1 MSAEEAQVYTENCV
15 CKLLKSQSVPSPA
28 VSSHMATLNEQYEQ
42 YLQMTSKKAR
52 QALPKTPTQTY
63 DTNITIDVVLVAEG
77 SQDPAHVF
85 IPGDR
90 FQFKLVPS
98 GGTID
103 FENSPD
109 LRLIAMYG
117 TEFVRCY
124 TITSNVVNILAP
136 GFIGAYEWKCVR
148 PGPKQFP

>member
-1 MSAEEAQVYTENCV
+1 MYTENCV
-15 CKLLKSQSVPSPA
+15 CKLLKSQSLPA
-28 VSSHMATLNEQYEQ
+28 TSIHASTLNEQYEQ
-42 YLQMTSKKAR
+42 YLQLSSKTAR
-52 QALPKTPTQTY
+52 AALPKTPTHNY
-63 DTNITIDVVLVAEG
+63 DTNITIDVVLVADG

-109 LRLIAMYG
+109 LRLVGLYG
-117 TEFVRCY
+117 TEIVRCY
-124 TITSNVVNILAP
+124 PIKSEVLNILAP
-136 GFIGAYEWKCVR
+136 GFIGSYEWKCIR
-148 PGPKQFP
+148 PGPKQYPFFLS